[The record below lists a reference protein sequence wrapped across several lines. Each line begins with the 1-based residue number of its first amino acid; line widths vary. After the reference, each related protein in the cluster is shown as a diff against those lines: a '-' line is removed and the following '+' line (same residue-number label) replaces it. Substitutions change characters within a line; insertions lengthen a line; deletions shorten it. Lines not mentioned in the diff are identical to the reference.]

1 MYDIYIRTY
10 LIKENHRPQ
19 RKLIA
24 ENILQDFELDSQLS
38 KVEAVNYYATQISMR
53 TSGYVALDLKR
64 LCKRAL
70 LKSLRR
76 NRLESDD
83 LAGELAQLSLVPEI
97 EWSDFE
103 YALSTYR
110 PSQQIEVEAS
120 LPKRDWKEIGGYK
133 IKQKITQATLLPL
146 LQPEIFTRLGV
157 KPPSGLLLYGPS
169 GCGKTAMVQALAS
182 ESMMNVI
189 SIKGPEIFSK
199 YLGETES
206 KVRKLF
212 ATAKRIAPCIMFI
225 DEMDAIGTRRGWDT
239 SDSGGGVNERVLST
253 LLNEMDG
260 VEGRQGVIVIGCTNR
275 PDQIDDAILRP
286 GRLDQLIYVGL
297 PTMEERL
304 DIVMILSKKM
314 VVSPTVDLQS
324 LAQQTEYCNG
334 ADLENMFREAGILAL
349 RQDLNAN
356 AIEDKHLQQI
366 LETVCKRAKH
376 QVLEQDSLAIYEKFR
391 NDHSV

>member
-1 MYDIYIRTY
+1 MISNAEY
-10 LIKENHRPQ
+10 LK
-19 RKLIA
+19 
-24 ENILQDFELDSQLS
+24 
-38 KVEAVNYYATQISMR
+38 R
-53 TSGYVALDLKR
+53 TSGYVARDLTR

-70 LKSLRR
+70 LKSMRR
-76 NRLESDD
+76 NNHHSED
-83 LAGELAQLSLVPEI
+83 LAEDLARLSLGSRNETVSV
-97 EWSDFE
+97 EWSDFD

-120 LPKRDWKEIGGYK
+120 LPKRDWKDIGGCEK

-157 KPPSGLLLYGPS
+157 KPPSGLLLYGPT

-297 PTMEERL
+297 PTMEDRL
-304 DIVMILSKKM
+304 DIITILSKKM
-314 VVSPTVDLQS
+314 VVSPMVDLKT
-324 LAQQTEYCNG
+324 LAKQTEYCNG

-349 RQDLNAN
+349 RQDINAN
-356 AIEDKHLQQI
+356 SIEDKHLQQV
-366 LETVCKRAKH
+366 LETVCKRARQ
-376 QVLEQDSLAIYEKFR
+376 QVFEKDSLAVYEKFKS
-391 NDHSV
+391 DHSI